1 MYHPRSLEAEHLLGS
16 SHTLRYLRWQKWKD
30 TLDSLRTIE
39 IPRWCRYTSSRDTD
53 EFHVFFKF
61 LEYCIYGAVGYLQI
75 AIADN
80 ICCSFVM
87 SKSSLAPMRSKTMTV
102 PRLELQAAV
111 LASRLKVTV
120 LDELK
125 LNIGSEH
132 LWSDS
137 ATVLKYIQ
145 NENVNF
151 GQFIMH

>member
-1 MYHPRSLEAEHLLGS
+1 
-16 SHTLRYLRWQKWKD
+16 
-30 TLDSLRTIE
+30 
-39 IPRWCRYTSSRDTD
+39 
-53 EFHVFFKF
+53 
-61 LEYCIYGAVGYLQI
+61 
-75 AIADN
+75 
-80 ICCSFVM
+80 
-87 SKSSLAPMRSKTMTV
+87 MRSKTITV